1 LSLRDTLRGVDA
13 SIHAID
19 RYLRDTQSAALG
31 TLCELLRIPSVST
44 EPQHRHQVTRCAD
57 AVAKLLASVG
67 ATVETWQ
74 TDGCPAVFGR
84 VDVDPRLPS
93 VLIYGH
99 YDVQPAGEL
108 ARWASPPFEPRISD
122 SGCIYARGAADNKG
136 QFFLQVRAVE
146 AWMRTSGRPPV
157 NVKLLIEG
165 EEEIGS
171 PNLLPL
177 LRDRRDDLACELVVI
192 SDTPLW
198 RPGRPALSL
207 GTRGITGLEV
217 IVAGPDRDLHSGM
230 YGGSFP
236 NPIAILS
243 QMLASLHDERGRIA
257 VPGFYDD
264 VKPIPPDLHDEW
276 ERLALEIDSEQARF
290 GCRFSGESG
299 FNPLERRWLRPTL
312 EFNGITGGYQ
322 GPGSNTIIPS
332 RASAKITCRLVPDQD
347 PDGIQSTLKQ
357 RLESLAPPG
366 TKLEFILR
374 RNGARPYSIR
384 ADHPALAAAGR
395 VMAEVYGTPPVRV
408 REGLSLPILP
418 MFRNLLGADTV
429 LLGFCDPACNAHSFD
444 EFIDS
449 TDVLRGAQ
457 AAARFL
463 GELPGVLE
471 VRR

>member
-1 LSLRDTLRGVDA
+1 MTGA
-13 SIHAID
+13 IHAID
-19 RYLRDTQSAALG
+19 QYLRDTQSAAVG
-31 TLCELLRIPSVST
+31 TLCELLRIPSIST
-44 EPQHRHQVTRCAD
+44 DPQQRQQVARCAE

-67 ATVETWQ
+67 AKVQTWQ

-84 VDVDPRLPS
+84 VDVDPRLPT
-93 VLIYGH
+93 VLLYGH

-108 ARWASPPFEPRISD
+108 ARWSSPPFEPRISE
-122 SGCIYARGAADNKG
+122 SGRIYARGAADNKG

-171 PNLLPL
+171 PNLRTL
-177 LRDRRDDLACELVVI
+177 LSDRRNDLACDLVVM

-217 IVAGPDRDLHSGM
+217 VVTGPNRDLHSGM

-243 QMLASLHDERGRIA
+243 RMLARLHDEQGRIA

-276 ERLALEIDSEQARF
+276 ECLALEIGGEQALF
-290 GCRFSGESG
+290 GCGFSGESG
-299 FNPLERRWLRPTL
+299 FNVLERRWLRPTL

-322 GPGSNTIIPS
+322 GPGSSTIIPS

-347 PDGIQSTLKQ
+347 PEVIQAALKRQ
-357 RLESLAPPG
+357 LESLAPAG
-366 TKLEFILR
+366 AKLEFILR
-374 RNGARPYSIR
+374 RSGAPAYSIR
-384 ADHPALAAAGR
+384 ADHPAMESAGR
-395 VMAEVYGTPPVRV
+395 VLAEVYGTPPVRV

-418 MFRNLLGADTV
+418 MFRDVLGADTL

-449 TDVLRGAQ
+449 ADLLRGAQ

-463 GELPGVLE
+463 GALHGVLE
-471 VRR
+471 IRR